1 MTSSWDREIDQAF
14 SSLKSICGGV
24 RNDYFGLVYLE
35 KEYSLPREKAVNQ
48 VSFGGN
54 DFGVDAF
61 HFDERKRNL
70 YLFQFKYSE
79 DYRQFTQ
86 SMEKLIEEGLE
97 QIFLSPNTDWKKNS
111 LLLQLGSCILEN
123 RALIAQVCIRFV
135 YLGDPEQAER
145 SEVLMKLREDLENR
159 KHVIDQFFGGRPIAL
174 LVEFRSASGKVGS
187 MGHQIE
193 TPVYNLELDGVLRR
207 EGPEGQQLLAG
218 FVRLVDLA
226 AIYQGLGRR
235 FFERNIRYG
244 LGDNGAVNR
253 ALMRAFREILLEGRE
268 APGVFAFNH
277 NGITIFAEKVEEQDG
292 SYQITVPRLLNG
304 AQTITTFCEFVK
316 KHQADKRFEER
327 QDALNSLHVL
337 CKIITRADQPFVTT
351 VTINNNRQNPVEP
364 WELHANDMI
373 QLQMQDWFR
382 LELGIY
388 YERQASAFHSLS
400 PEELK
405 EAEIKE
411 RGKAVE
417 LLKLAQTYLVSDG
430 NIAALSNMRRVFEDE
445 SAYSQVFNENRLR
458 ADPRHVILC
467 YKIQFRLRRLLK
479 EIEEKGK
486 NKYWFVNRA
495 RALLWALLCQG
506 VLNDPKV
513 DELADEYASDMT
525 LNVDYTNYLASLSTT
540 RCRPLLAALI
550 EDPAY
555 SAKVA
560 DENLSFLR
568 SNAAYRKCMEYAYN
582 RWGWIEKRLR

>member
-1 MTSSWDREIDQAF
+1 MTSSWDREIDQAH
-14 SSLKSICGGV
+14 SDLKSICGGV
-24 RNDYFGLVYLE
+24 RNDYFSLVYLE
-35 KEYSLPREKAVNQ
+35 KEYNLPREKAVNQ

-79 DYRQFTQ
+79 DYRQFRQ

-97 QIFLSPNTDWKKNS
+97 QIFLGPNTDKKKNS
-111 LLLQLGSCILEN
+111 LLLQLGSCLLEN
-123 RALIAQVCIRFV
+123 RALIDQVCIRFV
-135 YLGDPEQAER
+135 FLGVPEQAER
-145 SEVLMKLREDLENR
+145 SEALMKLREDLENH
-159 KHVIDQFFGGRPIAL
+159 KHVIDQFFGDRLITL

-187 MGHQIE
+187 MVHQTK
-193 TPVYNLELDGVLRR
+193 TPVYSLELDGVLRR

-218 FVRLVDLA
+218 FVPLADLA
-226 AIYQGLGRR
+226 AIYRDLGRR

-244 LGDNGAVNR
+244 LGDNGSVNR
-253 ALMRAFREILLEGRE
+253 ALLRAFREILLEGRV

-292 SYQITVPRLLNG
+292 LHQITAPRLLNG

-327 QDALNSLHVL
+327 QDALSSLHVL

-373 QLQMQDWFR
+373 QLEMQDWFR
-382 LELGIY
+382 QELGIY
-388 YERQASAFHSLS
+388 YERQASAFQSLS
-400 PEELK
+400 REELE
-405 EAEIKE
+405 EAEIME

-445 SAYSQVFNENRLR
+445 SAYSQVFNANRLK

-479 EIEEKGK
+479 EIEERGK

-506 VLNDPKV
+506 VLNDSRV
-513 DELADEYASDMT
+513 DEHADKYGSDLT
-525 LNVDYTNYLASLSTT
+525 LSVDYTSYLASLSTT
-540 RCRPLLAALI
+540 RCRPLLAALVQ
-550 EDPAY
+550 DPAY
-555 SAKVA
+555 STKVA
-560 DENLSFLR
+560 EDNLSFLR
-568 SNAAYRKCMEYAYN
+568 SNAAYRKCMEYAYD
-582 RWGWIEKRLR
+582 RWGWVEKRLR